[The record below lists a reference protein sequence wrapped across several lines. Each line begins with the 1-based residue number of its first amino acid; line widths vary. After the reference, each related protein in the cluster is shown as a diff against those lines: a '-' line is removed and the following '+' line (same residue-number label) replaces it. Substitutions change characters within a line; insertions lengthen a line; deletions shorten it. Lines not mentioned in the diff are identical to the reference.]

1 MIHLITGCMGSGKS
15 AKLIEL
21 YDRYSSNGDRIF
33 VASCTDNDQESD
45 YITSRNS
52 YKVFTNTAIN
62 NKFIAMV
69 KASSETVKSN
79 LAKSYDVFILDECQ
93 WLDLEVFTRIFKP
106 LSELHNK
113 KVIIAGLNLDYKGLP
128 FPVTSHIFA
137 YADRVEVLET
147 TCHQHYSK
155 PAKYSLYLGGDFKDK
170 DNYCAAS
177 PEYFYQIYNKTNGL
191 SV

>member
-33 VASCTDNDQESD
+33 VASCSDSDQESD

-62 NKFIAMV
+62 NKFITMV

-93 WLDLEVFTRIFKP
+93 WLDLEVFTQIFKP
-106 LSELHNK
+106 LAEFLSSRAWRFSLKRSELISCSSRRCSK
-113 KVIIAGLNLDYKGLP
+113 TDAPSTDLISNL
-128 FPVTSHIFA
+128 
-137 YADRVEVLET
+137 
-147 TCHQHYSK
+147 
-155 PAKYSLYLGGDFKDK
+155 
-170 DNYCAAS
+170 
-177 PEYFYQIYNKTNGL
+177 
-191 SV
+191 